1 MRGRIQL
8 GVRELTEHDVDAGW
22 TQRLLTAPM
31 TARRACMTLGAAVLV
46 SVGLMPGDGWVMT
59 TIGPFQGGLASKLGG
74 DLVREMEF
82 VQQFGAVTSMV
93 IAGVVI
99 LLLDPAKRRGVVQLA
114 IALAINGVVGHALKV
129 LFGRPRPRVLFD
141 NVPQEE
147 FASPMHFAF
156 AWSKYPLPRT
166 GEGGTT
172 YLLAHSWEWWKGIS
186 SDLASYPSSHAMA
199 SACAAT
205 CLAHLYPKLSPLVL
219 TLAVI
224 VAVCRV
230 AFGAHYPSDVV
241 FGSAVG
247 YVIGAWVMQRVG
259 GRAG

>member
-1 MRGRIQL
+1 MHVSMQSAA
-8 GVRELTEHDVDAGW
+8 TTTPPPAGW

-31 TARRACMTLGAAVLV
+31 TARRACMFLGAALLA
-46 SVGLMPGDGWVMT
+46 SVAAMPADAWVMT
-59 TIGPFQGGLASKLGG
+59 NIGPYQGGLASKLGG

-93 IAGVVI
+93 IAGIII
-99 LLLDPAKRRGVVQLA
+99 LLLDPAKKRGVLHFA

-129 LFGRPRPRVLFD
+129 FFGRPRPRVLFD
-141 NVPQEE
+141 NTPQEG
-147 FASPMHFAF
+147 FDSPLHFAF

-166 GEGGTT
+166 IDGNAS

-199 SACAAT
+199 SACAAA
-205 CLAHLYPKLSPLVL
+205 CLAHLYPRLSPLVF

-224 VAVCRV
+224 VAICRV
-230 AFGAHYPSDVV
+230 AFGAHYPSDVI
-241 FGSAVG
+241 FGSVTG
-247 YVIGAWVMQRVG
+247 FVIGALVMQRT
-259 GRAG
+259 AASAAK